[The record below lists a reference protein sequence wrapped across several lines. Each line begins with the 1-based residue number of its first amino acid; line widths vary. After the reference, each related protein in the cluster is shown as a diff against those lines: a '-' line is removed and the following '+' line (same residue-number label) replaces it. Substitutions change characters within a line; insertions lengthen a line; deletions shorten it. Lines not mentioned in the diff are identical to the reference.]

1 MKILV
6 TNDDGIDSP
15 GLHNLAKALRK
26 LGEVFTVAP
35 ASQQSAVGH
44 ALTIESP
51 LRAHNYHLNGQKLG
65 IAVNGTPSDCVKL
78 AISSLLEHKPD
89 MLVSGVN
96 FGKNTSINI
105 IYSGTVAA
113 ATEGMLLG
121 IPAIAVSLDSY
132 SYKTDTTTAAEKS
145 VEIIERFLNNG
156 FPPETLI
163 NINVPNTPNPKG
175 VRITRLSN
183 SVWRDKYEKR
193 TDPFGREYFWFSGEY
208 IIKDKDLDSDDFALE
223 NDYISVTPVHF
234 NFTNTKIIDK
244 LKGIINFNF

>member
-15 GLHNLAKALRK
+15 GLHSLAKALKK
-26 LGEVFTVAP
+26 LGEVYVVAP
-35 ASQQSAVGH
+35 ASPQSAVGH
-44 ALTIESP
+44 ALTIEHP
-51 LRAHNYHLNGQKLG
+51 LRAHSYHLNGQKLG

-78 AISSLLEHKPD
+78 AISNLLREKPD
-89 MLVSGVN
+89 LVVSGVN

-132 SYKTDTTTAAEKS
+132 SFKTDTKIAAEQS
-145 VEIIERFLNNG
+145 VEIIKKFIENG
-156 FPPETLI
+156 FPPKTLI
-163 NINVPNTPNPKG
+163 NINVPNTDNPKG
-175 VRITRLSN
+175 VRMTRLSN
-183 SVWRDKYEKR
+183 SVWRDKYER
-193 TDPFGREYFWFSGEY
+193 RQDPFGREYFWFSGEY

-223 NDYISVTPVHF
+223 NNYISVTPVHF
-234 NFTNTKIIDK
+234 HFTNTRLINIFKEKINC
-244 LKGIINFNF
+244 NF